1 MSNYKRNISIF
12 IYALFL
18 ISCSSTNNQN
28 ESLIDGYIEEL
39 IDEDKDHYRVVYEG
53 SDWIN
58 KSDAEA
64 QKVLDYSLFRSA
76 ELSLENDFRFFVILS
91 NDSETRELIKDEP
104 ACNQENQEEINKKRC
119 LRYKSIGDLT
129 SAFLEYPL
137 EVEPETNIIRKGVY
151 EGKALFSSIEVYRVI
166 ARRYNMDRSGYRFQ
180 EQSSVPDHMSASD
193 PSSQSH
199 VRDIPAKITN

>member
-1 MSNYKRNISIF
+1 MSDYKRSISIF
-12 IYALFL
+12 IYALIL
-18 ISCSSTNNQN
+18 VSCSTTNNHN
-28 ESLIDGYIEEL
+28 ESLIDGYVEEL
-39 IDEDKDHYRVVYEG
+39 IDADRDHYRVVYEG

-64 QKVLDYSLFRSA
+64 QKVLDYSLLRSA

-91 NDSETRELIKDEP
+91 NESETRELIKDDP
-104 ACNQENQEEINKKRC
+104 ACNQTKSEEINKKRC

-137 EVEPETNIIRKGVY
+137 EVESGTNIVRKGAY
-151 EGKALFSSIEVYRVI
+151 EGKALFSSIDVYRVI

-180 EQSSVPDHMSASD
+180 EQRSVPDHMSALE
-193 PSSQSH
+193 SSRQSH
-199 VRDIPAKITN
+199 VRDVPAKNTN

>member
-39 IDEDKDHYRVVYEG
+39 IDGDKDHYRVVYEG

-104 ACNQENQEEINKKRC
+104 ACNQENQEEINNKRC

-151 EGKALFSSIEVYRVI
+151 GGKALFSSIEVYRVI

-180 EQSSVPDHMSASD
+180 EQRSVPDHMSASD
-193 PSSQSH
+193 PSSQFH
-199 VRDIPAKITN
+199 VRDIPEKITN